1 MLDKILARDLLAM
14 QPCEL
19 PVKLPKLFT
28 LVFDDGEINT
38 TRRRTHVS
46 RFFWEFHNA
55 FPSTPLRTA
64 HHLEIVMKGRPYNS
78 GSHTDLIEAI
88 CRDIYSKYEDIEPE
102 LNAITSKI
110 AYRTSNNMMDE
121 MIKPLAAYVT
131 PIDLLDAICLSRHPR
146 ILEAVKNVVP
156 DGRSIDRI
164 YEIAKDVIENDLS
177 IRSNG
182 LVLAYRANTV
192 KHDQVLQS
200 IAVRGTPT
208 EANGK
213 LFDIP
218 VMSGYL
224 NGISR
229 VYEFASDSRSAPKA
243 QTSAEKPLQ
252 ESEYM
257 ARRLQFLVSVVERI
271 KNKDCGSNVFMDWL
285 VDKEVRDESNR
296 VLSPGG
302 IASMAGKYIE
312 DPETKELIELTGN
325 EKHLNGRYVRMRS
338 VLGCKNPDPHTVCR
352 TCFGGLW
359 RNYYNHANL
368 GHLCCV
374 TITEKITQNTLG
386 TKHMVASGEG
396 APIRLTSFTGKYFTL
411 LRNKTVY
418 HLQPFLKKIGLRIVL
433 NRDEA
438 INLVDVMKMDDISD
452 LRVSETTRL
461 TSVKMIYREK
471 GKDAYDLV
479 PVEQSN
485 REAFLTLEMVNYIR
499 EHGWQA
505 DEANNFLID
514 MKDWNYDQPIFAIP
528 QMEISYSQH
537 GAEVGRMIE
546 SNMNSIDER
555 QRPDSPL
562 STLQELSSL
571 VISKLDIPLSCLEV
585 IIYASMI
592 PSRNN
597 HAMARN
603 WEKAVLGVAR
613 YTIFSRSL
621 SCAYA
626 FQGHADFMLDPKSF
640 FPHFRPD
647 NQMDVFFSPE
657 KVIEEYRRRVAA

>member
-1 MLDKILARDLLAM
+1 MQDKILARDLLKV
-14 QPCEL
+14 P
-19 PVKLPKLFT
+19 PSFVPSLPKTFT

-46 RFFWEFHNA
+46 SFFWEFHRQ
-55 FPSTPLRTA
+55 FPKTPLKTT
-64 HHLEIVMKGRPYNS
+64 HHLEVVMKGRPFNAS
-78 GSHTDLIEAI
+78 GHTDLIEAI
-88 CRDIYSKYEDIEPE
+88 CRDVNALYEDDEPE

-110 AYRTSNNMMDE
+110 AYRTSNDMMNE
-121 MIKPLAAYVT
+121 MAAPLAPYVT
-131 PIDLLDAICLSRHPR
+131 PLDLLDAISLQRHPR
-146 ILEAVKNVVP
+146 ILEAVNNVVP

-164 YEIAKDVIENDLS
+164 YDVARDVIENDLS

-182 LVLAYRANTV
+182 LVLAWRSFTV
-192 KHDQVLQS
+192 KHEQLLQS

-224 NGISR
+224 NGLSKI
-229 VYEFASDSRSAPKA
+229 YDFASDSRSAPKA

-271 KNKDCGSNVFMDWL
+271 RGKDCGGEYIDWYI
-285 VDKEVRDESNR
+285 DKEIRDESNR
-296 VLSPGG
+296 ILSPGG

-312 DPETKELIELTGN
+312 DPETKQMVELTGK

-338 VLGCKNPDPHTVCR
+338 VLKCKNEDAHTVCR

-374 TITEKITQNTLG
+374 TFTEKVTQNTLG
-386 TKHMVASGEG
+386 TKHLVASGEG
-396 APIRLTSFTGKYFTL
+396 APIRLTSFTSKFFVL
-411 LRNKTVY
+411 LKNKTVY

-452 LRVSETTRL
+452 LRVNETTHL
-461 TSVKMIYREK
+461 TTVKMVYREK
-471 GKDAYDLV
+471 GKDLDDLV

-485 REAFLTLEMVNYIR
+485 REAFLTLEMVKYVR
-499 EHGWQA
+499 EHGWEV
-505 DEANNFLID
+505 DDDNNFLID
-514 MKDWNYDQPIFAIP
+514 MKDWDYTQPVFAIP

-555 QRPDSPL
+555 HRPDSPL

-597 HAMARN
+597 HAMARH

-613 YTIFSRSL
+613 YTIYSRSL

-626 FQGHADFMLDPKSF
+626 FQGHVDFMLDPKSF

-657 KVIEEYRRRVAA
+657 KVIPEYRRRIAV